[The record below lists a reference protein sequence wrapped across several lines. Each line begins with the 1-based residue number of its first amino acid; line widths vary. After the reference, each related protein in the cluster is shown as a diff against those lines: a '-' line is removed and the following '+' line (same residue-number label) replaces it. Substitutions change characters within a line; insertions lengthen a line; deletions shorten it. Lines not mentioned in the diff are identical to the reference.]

1 MNKVF
6 TLILTL
12 LLTTNVAIACDSGLC
27 TYLDEAKKIAVNLP
41 QINSEQEGNRNIDD
55 EYWIRDPELSKIGG
69 YRYLLHDIA
78 VGYSKIACWEKGLQ
92 TVDLIK
98 NLGVKDSAWAQI
110 SIEYAK
116 TDKFDDAMKLI
127 KAIKYPAG
135 GEIARKYVAKE
146 LVRAGRI
153 EEARE
158 VLRGAG
164 LFDNHY
170 ESFFYQNAMNLA
182 NAGKHDEAF
191 EYTKK
196 RHHENQHVH
205 NALGDMLLLFQ
216 EKGDIKNCE
225 KIISY
230 YETNKTKNIPLY
242 QLANYYLK
250 KGQIDKAKK
259 YTLRID
265 DPQTKAITLLRIAEA
280 QPKDINDTY
289 NLALNIIDKEYRK
302 DPKNNWTIIVH
313 TVYDIYKLKGQKIS
327 NKFLYKYIEKK
338 DYIAEIGHKN
348 IIKQLFS
355 SNKSHEVI
363 SYLNALDYKLE
374 SDAYIRSIAQLRV
387 KSATKIP
394 NIDAADNNA
403 FTYSFII
410 IEALK
415 SKCPEQ
421 DVLRAVLNNYT
432 NENSAFQKAELLRI
446 IAMMASKNM
455 GHKVA
460 VGLYDEK
467 DNPLLRAY
475 WLIGISQANQ
485 ADEIHD
491 ALRYQLYL

>member
-1 MNKVF
+1 MIKIF
-6 TLILTL
+6 LLILAL
-12 LLTTNVAIACDSGLC
+12 ILSTNLVIACDNELSA
-27 TYLDEAKKIAVNLP
+27 YLDEAKQIAITLP
-41 QINSEQEGNRNIDD
+41 QINVQLEANQTIDD
-55 EYWIRDPELSKIGG
+55 EYWISDPALSTIGG

-78 VGYSKIACWEKGLQ
+78 VNYSKIACWEKAIQ
-92 TVDLIK
+92 AADLIK
-98 NLGVKDSAWAQI
+98 ILGVKDSALAQI

-116 TDKFDDAMKLI
+116 KDDFDDAMKLI
-127 KAIKYPAG
+127 KAIKYPTG

-182 NAGKHDEAF
+182 EAGKHDEAF
-191 EYTKK
+191 EYAKK

-216 EKGDIKNCE
+216 EKGDIENCK

-230 YETNKTKNIPLY
+230 YEANKTKNIPLFA
-242 QLANYYLK
+242 LASYYLK
-250 KGQIDKAKK
+250 QGQIERAKE
-259 YTLRID
+259 YALRIT
-265 DPQTKAITLLRIAEA
+265 DPQTKAIVLLKLPERQSA
-280 QPKDINDTY
+280 DINTY
-289 NLALNIIDKEYRK
+289 NLALNIIDKEFKK

-313 TVYDIYKLKGQKIS
+313 TVYGVYKLKGQLIS
-327 NKFLYKYIEKK
+327 NKFLYNYIDKK

-348 IIKQLFS
+348 VIKQVFS
-355 SNKSHEVI
+355 SNKPDEVI
-363 SYLNALDYKLE
+363 SYLNALDYKLK
-374 SDAYIRSIAQLRV
+374 SDSYIRSIAQLRM

-415 SKCPEQ
+415 SKYPEQ

-432 NENSAFQKAELLRI
+432 NENSTFLKAELLRI
-446 IAMMASKNM
+446 IAMVASKNR
-455 GHKVA
+455 GHKSS
-460 VGLYDEK
+460 VGLYNEK

-475 WLIGISQANQ
+475 WLIGTSQANQ
-485 ADEIHD
+485 ADEINN